1 MNLFKTATTTKGK
14 TTTTKGKTTTKRGVS
29 LPFGNGAS
37 SPKKTVKQPAR
48 RAAPKTAPK
57 SARKPQKQQRK
68 EPSPFDF
75 DKLFGTGDQRYFSNV
90 QKGTTAKGAQRTV
103 GYKGSGQKGS
113 APDVDAQGN
122 RQKYG
127 GVVYRY
133 AGKYGGNVDEYSP
146 IFRPET
152 RSSTGDTYTPGTLGI
167 AAWAVGFA
175 SLMSVGAYAVYSTSA
190 LSG

>member
-1 MNLFKTATTTKGK
+1 MQAIRIQPTNTRAQHTRRGEALVVQARKTKAK
-14 TTTTKGKTTTKRGVS
+14 
-29 LPFGNGAS
+29 
-37 SPKKTVKQPAR
+37 PAR
-48 RAAPKTAPK
+48 KVQKSKPKG
-57 SARKPQKQQRK
+57 
-68 EPSPFDF
+68 PSPFNF
-75 DKLFGTGDQRYFSNV
+75 EKVFGSGDSYYYGNAAS
-90 QKGTTAKGAQRTV
+90 GTSARGAQKAV

-146 IFRPET
+146 IWTPET

-167 AAWAVGFA
+167 TAWALGFGGLLA
-175 SLMSVGAYAVYSTSA
+175 VGAYAIISTSA